1 MAGCASDD
9 GDASDGDASDGD
21 FLEAFAGRGAGDA
34 SSAGPSSF
42 PGASAHSLYTSAFVN
57 PKAGMDGVDTAHVRR
72 VVDAMSRNSAHHRNE
87 TRKLEKVEA
96 RIREMRARFAR
107 LTPEQLARH
116 QRRADARVATLERT
130 RDVSRT
136 WIHVDMDA
144 FYAAVHVLENPELG
158 RVPIAVGGVGMIS
171 TANYVARAFGVRS
184 AMPGFIALKLCP
196 NLTFVKPDFEKYRRY
211 ATLARE
217 VFREYDPNF
226 DAVSLDEAFLDVTE
240 YLALNGVDA
249 NAAASAVRAKVRART
264 GGLTCSAG
272 VAPNRRL
279 AKVCSDANKP
289 DGQMVLANDGEAIVR
304 FVRALPVRKIGGV
317 GKVQERVLAAFGM
330 TSCGDVFERRASLAA
345 AFSETAFEF
354 LLAASMGVGTET
366 REGGLG
372 GGGGRRRRTRRS
384 RARA

>member
-34 SSAGPSSF
+34 SSAVPSSAGPSS
-42 PGASAHSLYTSAFVN
+42 ADAHSLYTSAFVN

-196 NLTFVKPDFEKYRRY
+196 DLTFVKPDFEKYRRY
-211 ATLARE
+211 ANLARE

-249 NAAASAVRAKVRART
+249 NAAASESPPTRT
-264 GGLTCSAG
+264 ALVLQSSPSRPPEPYPSTFKPPSLCSARILSIRAG
-272 VAPNRRL
+272 ASSMPSVRWMSPRVASVVAWVPEPR
-279 AKVCSDANKP
+279 
-289 DGQMVLANDGEAIVR
+289 VR
-304 FVRALPVRKIGGV
+304 IPEPPRITDR
-317 GKVQERVLAAFGM
+317 ER
-330 TSCGDVFERRASLAA
+330 
-345 AFSETAFEF
+345 
-354 LLAASMGVGTET
+354 
-366 REGGLG
+366 
-372 GGGGRRRRTRRS
+372 
-384 RARA
+384 